1 MEYAM
6 LFGRE
11 TIKFWREAKTNDIE
25 KVCEGALFQ
34 KTHSN
39 NLIETA
45 RILSV
50 SNDQFGIPHVKYE
63 VKFERPT
70 DRGNNFEGPRVLA
83 LSVFADSY
91 HLCADAH

>member
-1 MEYAM
+1 M

-11 TIKFWREAKTNDIE
+11 AIKFWRESKVNDLG

-34 KTHSN
+34 KEHSH

-45 RILSV
+45 RVLSV

-70 DRGNNFEGPRVLA
+70 ERGTNFEGQRVLA
-83 LSVFADSY
+83 LSVFADNY
-91 HLCADAH
+91 RHYAETL